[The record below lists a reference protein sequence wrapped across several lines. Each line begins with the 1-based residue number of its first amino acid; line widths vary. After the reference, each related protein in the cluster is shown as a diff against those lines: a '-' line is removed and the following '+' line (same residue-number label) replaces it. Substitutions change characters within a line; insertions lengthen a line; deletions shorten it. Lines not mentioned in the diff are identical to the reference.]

1 MIVTIRNWDPATSL
15 TSRRETDNVY
25 LEQVK
30 NTVKINF
37 IHTFRTINSE
47 KKKDYILSII
57 FKREE
62 G

>member
-47 KKKDYILSII
+47 KKGLYPIHYL
-57 FKREE
+57 
-62 G
+62 